1 MGFMEQ
7 DKKQTIFIVDDN
19 ITNLAIGKNA
29 LIETYHVFTLNSG
42 ERLFKRLEKITP
54 DMILLDVEM
63 PGMDGYE
70 VIKRLKK
77 DPKTECIPVAFLTA
91 KSEGENE
98 MEGLTLGAIDYII
111 KPFSPPLLRKR
122 IEVHLLVE
130 SQKRELK
137 HYNDNLQ
144 KMVEAK
150 TETVLEL
157 QNAILKTI
165 AELVECRD
173 DITGGHIERTQNYLR
188 SLLSAMIMIG
198 LYKEEIL
205 SWDLKLVLQSA
216 QLHDVG
222 KIMIKDSILLKP
234 GKLTKDEFEE
244 MKKHTTF
251 GVEVIERIE
260 KSTKEQA
267 FLEYAKILSGAHHE
281 KWDGSGYP
289 LGLKEKDIP
298 LLGRIMAI
306 ADVYDALVFDRPYKE
321 AFSHEKAVSIIEEG
335 KGTHFEPA
343 LTELFLEIANEFN
356 EIAMFY
362 KIKTEE

>member
-1 MGFMEQ
+1 MEQ
-7 DKKQTIFIVDDN
+7 NTKQTIFIVDDN
-19 ITNLAIGKNA
+19 VTNLAIGKNA
-29 LIETYHVFTLNSG
+29 LIETYHVFTFNSG
-42 ERLFKRLEKITP
+42 ERLFKMLEKYIP

-63 PGMDGYE
+63 PQMDGYE

-77 DPKTECIPVAFLTA
+77 DSRTKNIPVAFLTA

-130 SQKRELK
+130 SQKRELQN
-137 HYNDNLQ
+137 YNDNLQ
-144 KMVEAK
+144 KMVAEK

-157 QNAILKTI
+157 QNTILQTI

-188 SLLSAMIMIG
+188 LLLNAMLVIG
-198 LYKEEIL
+198 LYKDEIL
-205 SWDLKLVLQSA
+205 SWDLELVLQSA

-234 GKLTKDEFEE
+234 GKLTEEEFGE
-244 MKKHTTF
+244 MKKHTTS
-251 GVEVIERIE
+251 GVEIIE
-260 KSTKEQA
+260 KIEKRTKEQA

-281 KWDGSGYP
+281 KWNGSGYP
-289 LGLKEKDIP
+289 LGLKEKEIP
-298 LLGRIMAI
+298 LLGRVMAI
-306 ADVYDALVFDRPYKE
+306 VDVYDALVFDRPYKK
-321 AFSHEKAVSIIEEG
+321 AFSHEQAVSIIEEG

-343 LTELFLEIANEFN
+343 LTDVFLNIANEFN
-356 EIAMFY
+356 EIATFY
-362 KIKTEE
+362 KTKAEEETT